1 MRKLSF
7 LFLFAAFSLVTTTTF
22 AQEVKEEVK
31 TVALAT
37 AQEKVEIKLSELPE
51 AITKTIGEQFA
62 ESTAEKA
69 YKATQDGQDIYHVKL
84 EKDGA
89 YTLVHF
95 DTEGKVLGQEEI
107 EGEKS

>member
-7 LFLFAAFSLVTTTTF
+7 LFLFAALSLVSTTAF

-31 TVALAT
+31 AVVKEVV
-37 AQEKVEIKLSELPE
+37 QEKVEIKLSELPE
-51 AITKTIGEQFA
+51 AVTKALGEQFA

-69 YKATQDGQDIYHVKL
+69 YKVSKEGEDIYHVKL

-89 YTLVHF
+89 YSMVHF
-95 DTEGKVLGQEEI
+95 NAEGKVLGQEEV
-107 EGEKS
+107 EG

>member
-1 MRKLSF
+1 MRKLRF
-7 LFLFAAFSLVTTTTF
+7 LVLFAALGLFTMTTF

-31 TVALAT
+31 AVASAI

-51 AITKTIGEQFA
+51 AVTKALSEQFA

-84 EKDGA
+84 ENDGA

-95 DTEGKVLGQEEI
+95 DAEGKVLGQEEVD
-107 EGEKS
+107 EK

>member
-1 MRKLSF
+1 MRKLRF
-7 LFLFAAFSLVTTTTF
+7 LVLFAALGLFTITTF

-31 TVALAT
+31 AVAEEV

-51 AITKTIGEQFA
+51 AVTKALGEQFA
-62 ESTAEKA
+62 DSTAEKA

-95 DTEGKVLGQEEI
+95 DAEGKVLGQEEVD
-107 EGEKS
+107 EK